1 MTADNHDPFA
11 LARSESDD
19 DAELFALIA
28 EYWRWEEA
36 INKAASNDDDDEVS
50 RLCDQSLVDYDP
62 AQADAISRR
71 CVEIEDRMA
80 ELVPTSTAGAAAQ
93 LWLLRHWARDF
104 EWNEPLEQLSEKLLV
119 GLANIRAVACRM
131 GGGAA

>member
-1 MTADNHDPFA
+1 MTSSIIVFPEPLVMLKAQWDA
-11 LARSESDD
+11 L
-19 DAELFALIA
+19 DAQV
-28 EYWRWEEA
+28 A
-36 INKAASNDDDDEVS
+36 I
-50 RLCDQSLVDYDP
+50 LVDYDP

-104 EWNEPLEQLSEKLLV
+104 EWNEPLEQLS
-119 GLANIRAVACRM
+119 
-131 GGGAA
+131 

>member
-1 MTADNHDPFA
+1 MTSSIIVFPEPLVMLKAQWDA
-11 LARSESDD
+11 L
-19 DAELFALIA
+19 DAQV
-28 EYWRWEEA
+28 A
-36 INKAASNDDDDEVS
+36 I
-50 RLCDQSLVDYDP
+50 LVDYDP

-119 GLANIRAVACRM
+119 GLANIRAVARRM
-131 GGGAA
+131 GGCPA